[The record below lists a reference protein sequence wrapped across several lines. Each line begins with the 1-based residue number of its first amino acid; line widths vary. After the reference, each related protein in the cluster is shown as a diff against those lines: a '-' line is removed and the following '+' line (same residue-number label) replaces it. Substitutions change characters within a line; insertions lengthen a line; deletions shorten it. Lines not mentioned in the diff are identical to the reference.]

1 MDGPA
6 SQHLTEEII
15 MDMQVNNNT
24 SASDAY
30 RKLAASQTRLAQPTV
45 AISSGLASTEPA
57 NTEPAVTEPAVT
69 ADSVN
74 FEGKTR
80 AVSAE
85 NTLAAASRLTNSA
98 MAEQMVDLTRVSI
111 LTQPVTAVSAQANQS
126 NSDVLQLL
134 RPAA

>member
-1 MDGPA
+1 MV
-6 SQHLTEEII
+6 
-15 MDMQVNNNT
+15 MQINTNT

-30 RKLAASQTRLAQPTV
+30 RKLAAAQSALTQPTV
-45 AISSGLASTEPA
+45 AISSGLASTESVIA
-57 NTEPAVTEPAVT
+57 
-69 ADSVN
+69 ADSVD

-85 NTLAAASRLTNSA
+85 NTLAAASRLSNNA

-111 LTQPVTAVSAQANQS
+111 LAQPVTAVSAQANQS

>member
-6 SQHLTEEII
+6 SEHLTEETI
-15 MDMQVNNNT
+15 MGMQVNTNT

-30 RKLAASQTRLAQPTV
+30 RKLADSQTSLAQPTV
-45 AISSGLASTEPA
+45 AISSGLASTESVVA
-57 NTEPAVTEPAVT
+57 
-69 ADSVN
+69 ADRVD

-85 NTLAAASRLTNSA
+85 NTLAAASRLTNNA

-111 LTQPVTAVSAQANQS
+111 LAQPVTAVSAQANQA

>member
-1 MDGPA
+1 MV
-6 SQHLTEEII
+6 
-15 MDMQVNNNT
+15 MQINTNT

-30 RKLAASQTRLAQPTV
+30 RELAAAQTSLAQPTV
-45 AISSGLASTEPA
+45 AISSGLASTESVVA
-57 NTEPAVTEPAVT
+57 
-69 ADSVN
+69 ADSVD

-98 MAEQMVDLTRVSI
+98 MAEQMVDLTRASI
-111 LTQPVTAVSAQANQS
+111 LAQPVTAVSAQANQA

>member
-6 SQHLTEEII
+6 AQHLTEETI
-15 MDMQVNNNT
+15 MSMQINTNT

-30 RKLAASQTRLAQPTV
+30 LTLAATQTQLTQPTV
-45 AISSGLASTEPA
+45 AITSGLASTEPA
-57 NTEPAVTEPAVT
+57 VTEPVVI

-85 NTLAAASRLTNSA
+85 NTLAAASRLTNNA

-111 LTQPVTAVSAQANQS
+111 LAQPVTAVSAQANQS

>member
-1 MDGPA
+1 M
-6 SQHLTEEII
+6 S
-15 MDMQVNNNT
+15 MQINTNT

-30 RKLAASQTRLAQPTV
+30 LTLAATQTQLTQPTV
-45 AISSGLASTEPA
+45 AITSGLAS
-57 NTEPAVTEPAVT
+57 TEPAVTEPAVT
-69 ADSVN
+69 EPAVIADSVN

-85 NTLAAASRLTNSA
+85 NALAAASRLTNNA

>member
-1 MDGPA
+1 MN
-6 SQHLTEEII
+6 
-15 MDMQVNNNT
+15 MQINTNT
-24 SASDAY
+24 SASNAY
-30 RKLAASQTRLAQPTV
+30 RELAAAQTGLAQPTV
-45 AISSGLASTEPA
+45 AISSGLAS
-57 NTEPAVTEPAVT
+57 TEPAVT

-85 NTLAAASRLTNSA
+85 NTLAAASRLSNNA
-98 MAEQMVDLTRVSI
+98 MAEQMVHLTRLSI
-111 LTQPVTAVSAQANQS
+111 LAQPITAVSAQATQA

>member
-6 SQHLTEEII
+6 SEHLTEETI
-15 MDMQVNNNT
+15 MGMQVNTNT

-30 RKLAASQTRLAQPTV
+30 RELAASQTTLTQPTV
-45 AISSGLASTEPA
+45 AISSGLAS
-57 NTEPAVTEPAVT
+57 TEPAVT

-85 NTLAAASRLTNSA
+85 NALAAASRLTNSA
-98 MAEQMVDLTRVSI
+98 MAEQIVDLTRASI

>member
-1 MDGPA
+1 
-6 SQHLTEEII
+6 
-15 MDMQVNNNT
+15 MDMQINTNT

-30 RKLAASQTRLAQPTV
+30 RKLAASQTSLAQPTV
-45 AISSGLASTEPA
+45 AISSGITSTEPA
-57 NTEPAVTEPAVT
+57 KTEPAVT

-85 NTLAAASRLTNSA
+85 NTLAAASRLTNNA

>member
-1 MDGPA
+1 M
-6 SQHLTEEII
+6 S
-15 MDMQVNNNT
+15 MQINSST

-30 RKLAASQTRLAQPTV
+30 LTLAATQTQLTQPTV
-45 AISSGLASTEPA
+45 AITSGLASTEPA
-57 NTEPAVTEPAVT
+57 VI

-85 NTLAAASRLTNSA
+85 NTLAAASRLTNNA

>member
-1 MDGPA
+1 MG
-6 SQHLTEEII
+6 
-15 MDMQVNNNT
+15 MQVNNNT

-30 RKLAASQTRLAQPTV
+30 RELAAAQTGLSQPTV
-45 AISSGLASTEPA
+45 AISSGITSTERP
-57 NTEPAVTEPAVT
+57 NTEPAVT

>member
-1 MDGPA
+1 MV
-6 SQHLTEEII
+6 
-15 MDMQVNNNT
+15 MQINTNT

-30 RKLAASQTRLAQPTV
+30 RKLAAAQSALTQPTV
-45 AISSGLASTEPA
+45 AISSGLTSS
-57 NTEPAVTEPAVT
+57 EPAVT
-69 ADSVN
+69 ADSVD

-85 NTLAAASRLTNSA
+85 NTLAAASRLSNNA

-111 LTQPVTAVSAQANQS
+111 LAQPVTAVSAQANQS